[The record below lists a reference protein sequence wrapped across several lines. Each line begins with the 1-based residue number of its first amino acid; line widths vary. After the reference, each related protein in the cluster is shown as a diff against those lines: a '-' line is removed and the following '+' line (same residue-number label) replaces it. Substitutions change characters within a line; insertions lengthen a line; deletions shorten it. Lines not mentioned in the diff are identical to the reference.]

1 MASWSL
7 IKVRRTQKLS
17 QNKLITLLDKQ
28 GGEIHDHA
36 KIEERTDALYT
47 QTEHIYATLNREA

>member
-1 MASWSL
+1 MVSRIL
-7 IKVRRTQKLS
+7 RKDRRTRKLS